1 MPIDPVFTKYLSKS
15 QITNLELAGIRTLYS
30 LLIFLPSSLENLEP
44 FDNFSASFGEEQSAK
59 TKYILQS
66 KLIALVKNTGKTG
79 QPYLYLSFQ
88 KNNQVVN
95 CYYFASSPYAV
106 KSLTIGSE
114 FQIIISNSN
123 GLWSVEK
130 IAEYKGFTEYTFKL
144 GQAEIAR
151 HLLPKYPKTGF
162 LQSPFFAQIYLQ
174 IPRPFFKLN
183 LVGLVPGNAI
193 IPSEI
198 DFWNIHHPSSAIK
211 YHQTLQQW
219 IGLKVFLKLSLMK
232 YIDVNKEKK
241 FAKASNIDINF
252 LKNISSNLPFELSN
266 SQKTA
271 IWSIL
276 DEVNIKK

>member
-1 MPIDPVFTKYLSKS
+1 MSTDPVFAKYLSKS
-15 QITNLELAGIRTLYS
+15 QITNLNLAGIHSLYS

-44 FDNFSASFGEEQSAK
+44 FENFATSFGEEQVTK
-59 TKYILQS
+59 TKYLLQS
-66 KLIALVKNTGKTG
+66 KLTALIRNTGKTG
-79 QPYLYLSFQ
+79 QPYFYLSFQ

-95 CYYFASSPYAV
+95 CYYFASSPYAA

-114 FQIIISNSN
+114 FQLIMTNSN
-123 GLWSVEK
+123 GLWSIEK
-130 IAEYKGFTEYTFKL
+130 ITEYKGYTEPTFKL
-144 GQAEIAR
+144 GQAEITK

-162 LQSPFFAQIYLQ
+162 LQSPFFAQVYLQ

-183 LVGLVPGNAI
+183 LAGLVPENPI

-198 DFWNIHHPSSAIK
+198 DFWNIHHPSSVTK
-211 YHQTLQQW
+211 YHQTMQQW

-232 YIDVNKEKK
+232 YIDANKEKK
-241 FAKASNIDINF
+241 FAKASNIDIDF
-252 LKNISSNLPFELSN
+252 LKNLSSNLPFDLSN

-276 DEVNIKK
+276 DEVNIKE